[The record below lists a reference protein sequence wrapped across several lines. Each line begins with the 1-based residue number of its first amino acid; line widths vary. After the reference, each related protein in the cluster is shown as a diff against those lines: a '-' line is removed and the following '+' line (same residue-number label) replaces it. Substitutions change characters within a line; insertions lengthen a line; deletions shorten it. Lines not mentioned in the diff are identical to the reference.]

1 MNEEQLQAL
10 MAWVEAVIA
19 EKLEDAFGRDSLRE
33 SINERECRD
42 DLYVALG
49 LREKKQ

>member
-1 MNEEQLQAL
+1 MTEEQLQAL
-10 MAWVEAVIA
+10 MDWVEAAIA
-19 EKLEDAFGRDSLRE
+19 EKIERAFGRDDLHE
-33 SINERECRD
+33 SITEMGCKD

>member
-10 MAWVEAVIA
+10 MAWVEATIA

-33 SINERECRD
+33 SITEMGCRD